1 MIDPA
6 KPPFPR
12 LKYFPLQPETGIQT
26 STLISESLDGLIS
39 AVTRQKAGR
48 RLNAPKVS
56 SCWSNGPAG
65 RVDSLEATVCA
76 DVTVVSSSFR
86 LLSFSQ
92 ERLSARSDAIALG
105 SASSDSLASRGPGRG
120 PQLARFWFC
129 ACWGGD
135 RRERSEFNCAPA
147 CTALRP
153 SEPDNVTTKR
163 IRAVAEVGES
173 IFPSR

>member
-26 STLISESLDGLIS
+26 STLMSESFDGLIS

-65 RVDSLEATVCA
+65 CVNSPGATVCA
-76 DVTVVSSSFR
+76 DVIVVSSNLR
-86 LLSFSQ
+86 LLNFSQ
-92 ERLSARSDAIALG
+92 EGLSARSDAIAI
-105 SASSDSLASRGPGRG
+105 
-120 PQLARFWFC
+120 
-129 ACWGGD
+129 
-135 RRERSEFNCAPA
+135 
-147 CTALRP
+147 
-153 SEPDNVTTKR
+153 V
-163 IRAVAEVGES
+163 
-173 IFPSR
+173 

>member
-12 LKYFPLQPETGIQT
+12 LKYLPFHPETGIQT
-26 STLISESLDGLIS
+26 STLISESFDGLIS

-48 RLNAPKVS
+48 RLNAPRVS

-65 RVDSLEATVCA
+65 RVNSPEATVCA
-76 DVTVVSSSFR
+76 DVTVVSSR
-86 LLSFSQ
+86 LRPLNFSQ
-92 ERLSARSDAIALG
+92 T
-105 SASSDSLASRGPGRG
+105 
-120 PQLARFWFC
+120 
-129 ACWGGD
+129 
-135 RRERSEFNCAPA
+135 CAPA